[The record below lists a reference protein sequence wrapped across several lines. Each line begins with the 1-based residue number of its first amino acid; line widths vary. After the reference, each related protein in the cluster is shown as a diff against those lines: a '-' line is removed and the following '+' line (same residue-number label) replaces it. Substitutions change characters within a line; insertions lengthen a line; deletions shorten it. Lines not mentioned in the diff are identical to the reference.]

1 MGIDWEAV
9 FYVTALVVL
18 IASYLAAKEF
28 VRIAERKGYHEG
40 KYFWWCFLFPAA
52 GYAMVIALPVRT
64 TENALAAADAD
75 ELPDL

>member
-1 MGIDWEAV
+1 MGIDWEAA
-9 FYVTALVVL
+9 FYVAVLVVL

-52 GYAMVIALPVRT
+52 GYAMVIALPTRT
-64 TENALAAADAD
+64 WGNAVAPAEAD